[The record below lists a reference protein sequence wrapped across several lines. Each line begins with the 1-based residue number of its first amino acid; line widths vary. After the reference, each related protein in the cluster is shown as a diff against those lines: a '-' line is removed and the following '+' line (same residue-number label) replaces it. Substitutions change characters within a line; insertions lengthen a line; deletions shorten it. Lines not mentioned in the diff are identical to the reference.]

1 MTTEYIVIKIG
12 GVASKQLTPEI
23 LAKLSEWQQ
32 AGQKVVIV
40 HGGGFAINQ
49 LMEEN
54 HIPIHKVNGLRVT
67 SQSDMTLI
75 KEALVDI
82 VGKNLAGQLTQAVLP
97 AYQLVDELPDLVHA
111 DFLDQETYGF
121 VGEVKN
127 ITNQTLVALLSQ
139 GKIPL
144 IPSLGYS
151 EQGDLLN
158 INADYLARAVAISLG
173 AKKLILM
180 TDVKG
185 VLENGQVL
193 DHLNL
198 VDVHKKIDSG
208 VITGGMIPKIQS
220 AVQTVQAGVEQVI
233 IGDNLTDGT
242 IIKEYE
248 MTKLF
253 SNYKRAAIDF
263 ASAQGNY
270 LTDTTGN
277 TYLDFSS
284 GIGVTNLGYHPHV
297 NQALTEQAG
306 KILHQPNL
314 YHNQL
319 QEDVADLLIG
329 DRDYLAFFCNS
340 GAEANE
346 AAIKI
351 ARKASG
357 KQEIITFQNSFHG
370 RTFGSMSATGQDKI
384 KQGFGEGVPHFSY
397 AIFNDID
404 SVKALASDETAAIM
418 LELVQG
424 ESGVQPADK
433 DFVKALADF
442 CKETG
447 IYLIVDE
454 VQTGLGRTGKLYA
467 YEHYDI
473 EPDIFTLAKGLANG
487 VPVGAMLAKSSLGEA
502 FSYGSHGSTFGGNKL
517 AMAAAK
523 ATLEVM
529 LVPGFLDTA
538 LGNGNQLQ
546 AKLQAA
552 LSDKETVTTV
562 RGLGYMIGI
571 ETTGNLGELVQSA
584 RDKGLIL
591 LTAGTNVIRLLPPIT
606 LSDAE
611 IEKGVAILSEIFD

>member
-1 MTTEYIVIKIG
+1 
-12 GVASKQLTPEI
+12 
-23 LAKLSEWQQ
+23 
-32 AGQKVVIV
+32 
-40 HGGGFAINQ
+40 
-49 LMEEN
+49 
-54 HIPIHKVNGLRVT
+54 
-67 SQSDMTLI
+67 
-75 KEALVDI
+75 
-82 VGKNLAGQLTQAVLP
+82 
-97 AYQLVDELPDLVHA
+97 
-111 DFLDQETYGF
+111 
-121 VGEVKN
+121 
-127 ITNQTLVALLSQ
+127 
-139 GKIPL
+139 
-144 IPSLGYS
+144 
-151 EQGDLLN
+151 
-158 INADYLARAVAISLG
+158 
-173 AKKLILM
+173 
-180 TDVKG
+180 
-185 VLENGQVL
+185 
-193 DHLNL
+193 
-198 VDVHKKIDSG
+198 
-208 VITGGMIPKIQS
+208 
-220 AVQTVQAGVEQVI
+220 
-233 IGDNLTDGT
+233 
-242 IIKEYE
+242 

-270 LTDTTGN
+270 LTDTDGK

-297 NQALTEQAG
+297 NQALTDQVG

-319 QEDVADLLIG
+319 QEDVANLLIG
-329 DRDYLAFFCNS
+329 DKDYLAFFCNS

-384 KQGFGEGVPHFSY
+384 KRGFGEGVPHFIY

-404 SVKALASDETAAIM
+404 SVKDLASDETAAIM

-442 CKETG
+442 CKEMG

-538 LGNGNQLQ
+538 LENGNQLQ

-584 RDKGLIL
+584 RDKGLIV

>member
-1 MTTEYIVIKIG
+1 
-12 GVASKQLTPEI
+12 
-23 LAKLSEWQQ
+23 
-32 AGQKVVIV
+32 
-40 HGGGFAINQ
+40 
-49 LMEEN
+49 
-54 HIPIHKVNGLRVT
+54 
-67 SQSDMTLI
+67 
-75 KEALVDI
+75 
-82 VGKNLAGQLTQAVLP
+82 
-97 AYQLVDELPDLVHA
+97 
-111 DFLDQETYGF
+111 
-121 VGEVKN
+121 
-127 ITNQTLVALLSQ
+127 
-139 GKIPL
+139 
-144 IPSLGYS
+144 
-151 EQGDLLN
+151 
-158 INADYLARAVAISLG
+158 
-173 AKKLILM
+173 
-180 TDVKG
+180 
-185 VLENGQVL
+185 
-193 DHLNL
+193 
-198 VDVHKKIDSG
+198 
-208 VITGGMIPKIQS
+208 
-220 AVQTVQAGVEQVI
+220 
-233 IGDNLTDGT
+233 
-242 IIKEYE
+242 

-263 ASAQGNY
+263 ASAHGNY
-270 LTDTTGN
+270 LTDTTGK

-297 NQALTEQAG
+297 NQALTEQVG

-314 YHNQL
+314 YDNQL
-319 QEDVADLLIG
+319 QEDVAGLLTG
-329 DRDYLAFFCNS
+329 DKDYLAFFCNS

-384 KQGFGEGVPHFSY
+384 KQGFGEGVPHFNY
-397 AIFNDID
+397 AVFNDIE
-404 SVKALASDETAAIM
+404 SVKALANKETAAIM

-433 DFVKALADF
+433 DFVKALSKY
-442 CKETG
+442 CQETG

-454 VQTGLGRTGKLYA
+454 VQTGIGRTGKLYA

-529 LVPGFLDTA
+529 LAPGFLDTA
-538 LGNGNQLQ
+538 LENGNKLQ
-546 AKLQAA
+546 AKLQTA

-571 ETTGNLGELVQSA
+571 ETTGNLGEMVQAA
-584 RDKGLIL
+584 RDKGLIV

-606 LSDAE
+606 LSDEE
-611 IEKGVAILSEIFD
+611 IEKGVTILSEIFD

>member
-1 MTTEYIVIKIG
+1 
-12 GVASKQLTPEI
+12 
-23 LAKLSEWQQ
+23 
-32 AGQKVVIV
+32 
-40 HGGGFAINQ
+40 
-49 LMEEN
+49 
-54 HIPIHKVNGLRVT
+54 
-67 SQSDMTLI
+67 
-75 KEALVDI
+75 
-82 VGKNLAGQLTQAVLP
+82 
-97 AYQLVDELPDLVHA
+97 
-111 DFLDQETYGF
+111 
-121 VGEVKN
+121 
-127 ITNQTLVALLSQ
+127 
-139 GKIPL
+139 
-144 IPSLGYS
+144 
-151 EQGDLLN
+151 
-158 INADYLARAVAISLG
+158 
-173 AKKLILM
+173 
-180 TDVKG
+180 
-185 VLENGQVL
+185 
-193 DHLNL
+193 
-198 VDVHKKIDSG
+198 
-208 VITGGMIPKIQS
+208 
-220 AVQTVQAGVEQVI
+220 
-233 IGDNLTDGT
+233 
-242 IIKEYE
+242 

-263 ASAQGNY
+263 ASAHGNY
-270 LTDTTGN
+270 LTDTTGK

-297 NQALTEQAG
+297 NQTLTEQVG

-319 QEDVADLLIG
+319 QEDVAGLLTG
-329 DRDYLAFFCNS
+329 DKDYLAFFCNS

-384 KQGFGEGVPHFSY
+384 KQGFGEGVPHFNY
-397 AIFNDID
+397 AVFNDID
-404 SVKALASDETAAIM
+404 SVKALANKETAAIM

-433 DFVKALADF
+433 DFVKALSEY
-442 CKETG
+442 CQETG

-454 VQTGLGRTGKLYA
+454 VQTGIGRTGKLYA
-467 YEHYDI
+467 YEHYGI

-529 LVPGFLDTA
+529 LAPGFLDTA
-538 LGNGNQLQ
+538 LESGNKLQ

-571 ETTGNLGELVQSA
+571 ETTGNLGELVQAA
-584 RDKGLIL
+584 RDKGLIVL
-591 LTAGTNVIRLLPPIT
+591 IAGTNVIRLLPPIT

-611 IEKGVAILSEIFD
+611 IEKGVTILSEIFD

>member
-1 MTTEYIVIKIG
+1 
-12 GVASKQLTPEI
+12 
-23 LAKLSEWQQ
+23 
-32 AGQKVVIV
+32 
-40 HGGGFAINQ
+40 
-49 LMEEN
+49 
-54 HIPIHKVNGLRVT
+54 
-67 SQSDMTLI
+67 
-75 KEALVDI
+75 
-82 VGKNLAGQLTQAVLP
+82 
-97 AYQLVDELPDLVHA
+97 
-111 DFLDQETYGF
+111 
-121 VGEVKN
+121 
-127 ITNQTLVALLSQ
+127 
-139 GKIPL
+139 
-144 IPSLGYS
+144 
-151 EQGDLLN
+151 
-158 INADYLARAVAISLG
+158 
-173 AKKLILM
+173 
-180 TDVKG
+180 
-185 VLENGQVL
+185 
-193 DHLNL
+193 
-198 VDVHKKIDSG
+198 
-208 VITGGMIPKIQS
+208 
-220 AVQTVQAGVEQVI
+220 
-233 IGDNLTDGT
+233 
-242 IIKEYE
+242 

-263 ASAQGNY
+263 ASSQGNY
-270 LTDTTGN
+270 LTDTDGK

-284 GIGVTNLGYHPHV
+284 GIGVTNLGYHPSV
-297 NQALTEQAG
+297 NQALTDQVG

-319 QEDVADLLIG
+319 QEDVAGLLIG
-329 DRDYLAFFCNS
+329 DKDYLAFFCNS

-442 CKETG
+442 SKETG

-538 LGNGNQLQ
+538 FENGNQLQ

-571 ETTGNLGELVQSA
+571 ETTGNLGELVQAA
-584 RDKGLIL
+584 RDKGLIV

-606 LSDAE
+606 LSDTE

>member
-1 MTTEYIVIKIG
+1 
-12 GVASKQLTPEI
+12 
-23 LAKLSEWQQ
+23 
-32 AGQKVVIV
+32 
-40 HGGGFAINQ
+40 
-49 LMEEN
+49 
-54 HIPIHKVNGLRVT
+54 
-67 SQSDMTLI
+67 
-75 KEALVDI
+75 
-82 VGKNLAGQLTQAVLP
+82 
-97 AYQLVDELPDLVHA
+97 
-111 DFLDQETYGF
+111 
-121 VGEVKN
+121 
-127 ITNQTLVALLSQ
+127 
-139 GKIPL
+139 
-144 IPSLGYS
+144 
-151 EQGDLLN
+151 
-158 INADYLARAVAISLG
+158 
-173 AKKLILM
+173 
-180 TDVKG
+180 
-185 VLENGQVL
+185 
-193 DHLNL
+193 
-198 VDVHKKIDSG
+198 
-208 VITGGMIPKIQS
+208 
-220 AVQTVQAGVEQVI
+220 
-233 IGDNLTDGT
+233 
-242 IIKEYE
+242 

-263 ASAQGNY
+263 ASAHGNY
-270 LTDTTGN
+270 LTDTTGK

-297 NQALTEQAG
+297 NQALTEQVG

-319 QEDVADLLIG
+319 QEDVAGLLTG
-329 DRDYLAFFCNS
+329 DKNYLAFFCNS

-384 KQGFGEGVPHFSY
+384 KQGFGEGVPHFNY
-397 AIFNDID
+397 AVFNDID
-404 SVKALASDETAAIM
+404 SVKALANKETAAIM

-433 DFVKALADF
+433 DFVKALSEY
-442 CKETG
+442 CQETG

-454 VQTGLGRTGKLYA
+454 VQTGIGRTGKLYA

-529 LVPGFLDTA
+529 LAPGFLDTA
-538 LGNGNQLQ
+538 LENGNKLQ
-546 AKLQAA
+546 AKLQTA

-571 ETTGNLGELVQSA
+571 ETTGNLGELVQAA
-584 RDKGLIL
+584 RDKGLIV

-611 IEKGVAILSEIFD
+611 IEKGVTILSEIFD

>member
-1 MTTEYIVIKIG
+1 
-12 GVASKQLTPEI
+12 
-23 LAKLSEWQQ
+23 
-32 AGQKVVIV
+32 
-40 HGGGFAINQ
+40 
-49 LMEEN
+49 
-54 HIPIHKVNGLRVT
+54 
-67 SQSDMTLI
+67 
-75 KEALVDI
+75 
-82 VGKNLAGQLTQAVLP
+82 
-97 AYQLVDELPDLVHA
+97 
-111 DFLDQETYGF
+111 
-121 VGEVKN
+121 
-127 ITNQTLVALLSQ
+127 
-139 GKIPL
+139 
-144 IPSLGYS
+144 
-151 EQGDLLN
+151 
-158 INADYLARAVAISLG
+158 
-173 AKKLILM
+173 
-180 TDVKG
+180 
-185 VLENGQVL
+185 
-193 DHLNL
+193 
-198 VDVHKKIDSG
+198 
-208 VITGGMIPKIQS
+208 
-220 AVQTVQAGVEQVI
+220 
-233 IGDNLTDGT
+233 
-242 IIKEYE
+242 

-270 LTDTTGN
+270 LTDTTGK

-297 NQALTEQAG
+297 NQALTEQVG

-319 QEDVADLLIG
+319 QEDVAGLLTG
-329 DRDYLAFFCNS
+329 DKNYLAFFCNS

-384 KQGFGEGVPHFSY
+384 KQGFGEGVPHFNY
-397 AIFNDID
+397 AVFNDID
-404 SVKALASDETAAIM
+404 SVKALANKETAAIM

-433 DFVKALADF
+433 DFVKALSEY
-442 CKETG
+442 CQETG

-454 VQTGLGRTGKLYA
+454 VQTGIGRTGKLYA
-467 YEHYDI
+467 YEHYGI

-529 LVPGFLDTA
+529 LAPGFLDTA
-538 LGNGNQLQ
+538 LESGNKLQ

-571 ETTGNLGELVQSA
+571 ETTGNLGELVQAA
-584 RDKGLIL
+584 RDKGLIV

-611 IEKGVAILSEIFD
+611 IEKGVTILSEIFD

>member
-1 MTTEYIVIKIG
+1 
-12 GVASKQLTPEI
+12 
-23 LAKLSEWQQ
+23 
-32 AGQKVVIV
+32 
-40 HGGGFAINQ
+40 
-49 LMEEN
+49 
-54 HIPIHKVNGLRVT
+54 
-67 SQSDMTLI
+67 
-75 KEALVDI
+75 
-82 VGKNLAGQLTQAVLP
+82 
-97 AYQLVDELPDLVHA
+97 
-111 DFLDQETYGF
+111 
-121 VGEVKN
+121 
-127 ITNQTLVALLSQ
+127 
-139 GKIPL
+139 
-144 IPSLGYS
+144 
-151 EQGDLLN
+151 
-158 INADYLARAVAISLG
+158 
-173 AKKLILM
+173 
-180 TDVKG
+180 
-185 VLENGQVL
+185 
-193 DHLNL
+193 
-198 VDVHKKIDSG
+198 
-208 VITGGMIPKIQS
+208 
-220 AVQTVQAGVEQVI
+220 
-233 IGDNLTDGT
+233 
-242 IIKEYE
+242 

-263 ASAQGNY
+263 ASAHGNY
-270 LTDTTGN
+270 LTDTTGK

-297 NQALTEQAG
+297 NQALTEQVG

-319 QEDVADLLIG
+319 QEDVAGLLIG
-329 DRDYLAFFCNS
+329 NKDYLAFFCNS

-384 KQGFGEGVPHFSY
+384 KQGFGEGVPHFNY

-404 SVKALASDETAAIM
+404 SVKALANKETAAIM

-433 DFVKALADF
+433 DFVKALSEY
-442 CKETG
+442 CQETG

-454 VQTGLGRTGKLYA
+454 VQTGIGRTGKLYA
-467 YEHYDI
+467 YEHYGI

-529 LVPGFLDTA
+529 LAPGFLDTA
-538 LGNGNQLQ
+538 LENGNKLQ

-571 ETTGNLGELVQSA
+571 ETTGNLGELVQAA
-584 RDKGLIL
+584 RDKGLIVL
-591 LTAGTNVIRLLPPIT
+591 IAGTNVIRLLPPIT

-611 IEKGVAILSEIFD
+611 IEKGVTILSEIFD

>member
-1 MTTEYIVIKIG
+1 
-12 GVASKQLTPEI
+12 
-23 LAKLSEWQQ
+23 
-32 AGQKVVIV
+32 
-40 HGGGFAINQ
+40 
-49 LMEEN
+49 
-54 HIPIHKVNGLRVT
+54 
-67 SQSDMTLI
+67 
-75 KEALVDI
+75 
-82 VGKNLAGQLTQAVLP
+82 
-97 AYQLVDELPDLVHA
+97 
-111 DFLDQETYGF
+111 
-121 VGEVKN
+121 
-127 ITNQTLVALLSQ
+127 
-139 GKIPL
+139 
-144 IPSLGYS
+144 
-151 EQGDLLN
+151 
-158 INADYLARAVAISLG
+158 
-173 AKKLILM
+173 
-180 TDVKG
+180 
-185 VLENGQVL
+185 
-193 DHLNL
+193 
-198 VDVHKKIDSG
+198 
-208 VITGGMIPKIQS
+208 
-220 AVQTVQAGVEQVI
+220 
-233 IGDNLTDGT
+233 
-242 IIKEYE
+242 

-270 LTDTTGN
+270 LTDTTGK

-284 GIGVTNLGYHPHV
+284 GIGVTNLGYHPSV
-297 NQALTEQAG
+297 NQALTEQVG
-306 KILHQPNL
+306 KILHQTNL

-319 QEDVADLLIG
+319 QEDVAGLLIG
-329 DRDYLAFFCNS
+329 DKDYLAFFCNS

-370 RTFGSMSATGQDKI
+370 RTFLSMSATCQYKI
-384 KQGFGEGVPHFSY
+384 KQCFGEGLPHFSY
-397 AIFNDID
+397 SIFNDID

-538 LGNGNQLQ
+538 LENGNQLQ

-584 RDKGLIL
+584 RDKGLIV

-611 IEKGVAILSEIFD
+611 IEKGVALLSEIFD

>member
-1 MTTEYIVIKIG
+1 
-12 GVASKQLTPEI
+12 
-23 LAKLSEWQQ
+23 
-32 AGQKVVIV
+32 
-40 HGGGFAINQ
+40 
-49 LMEEN
+49 
-54 HIPIHKVNGLRVT
+54 
-67 SQSDMTLI
+67 
-75 KEALVDI
+75 
-82 VGKNLAGQLTQAVLP
+82 
-97 AYQLVDELPDLVHA
+97 
-111 DFLDQETYGF
+111 
-121 VGEVKN
+121 
-127 ITNQTLVALLSQ
+127 
-139 GKIPL
+139 
-144 IPSLGYS
+144 
-151 EQGDLLN
+151 
-158 INADYLARAVAISLG
+158 
-173 AKKLILM
+173 
-180 TDVKG
+180 
-185 VLENGQVL
+185 
-193 DHLNL
+193 
-198 VDVHKKIDSG
+198 
-208 VITGGMIPKIQS
+208 
-220 AVQTVQAGVEQVI
+220 
-233 IGDNLTDGT
+233 
-242 IIKEYE
+242 

-263 ASAQGNY
+263 ASAHGNY
-270 LTDTTGN
+270 LTDTTGK

-297 NQALTEQAG
+297 NQALTEQVG

-319 QEDVADLLIG
+319 QEDVAGLLIG
-329 DRDYLAFFCNS
+329 NKDYLAFFCNS

-370 RTFGSMSATGQDKI
+370 RTFGSMSATVQDKI
-384 KQGFGEGVPHFSY
+384 KQGFGEGVPHFNY

-404 SVKALASDETAAIM
+404 SVKALANKETAAIM

-433 DFVKALADF
+433 DFVKALSEY
-442 CKETG
+442 CQETG

-454 VQTGLGRTGKLYA
+454 VQTGIGRTGKLYA
-467 YEHYDI
+467 YEHYGI

-529 LVPGFLDTA
+529 LAPGFLDTA
-538 LGNGNQLQ
+538 LENGNKLQ

-571 ETTGNLGELVQSA
+571 ETTGNLGELVQAA
-584 RDKGLIL
+584 RDKGLIV

-611 IEKGVAILSEIFD
+611 IEKGVTILSEIFD

>member
-1 MTTEYIVIKIG
+1 
-12 GVASKQLTPEI
+12 
-23 LAKLSEWQQ
+23 
-32 AGQKVVIV
+32 
-40 HGGGFAINQ
+40 
-49 LMEEN
+49 
-54 HIPIHKVNGLRVT
+54 
-67 SQSDMTLI
+67 
-75 KEALVDI
+75 
-82 VGKNLAGQLTQAVLP
+82 
-97 AYQLVDELPDLVHA
+97 
-111 DFLDQETYGF
+111 
-121 VGEVKN
+121 
-127 ITNQTLVALLSQ
+127 
-139 GKIPL
+139 
-144 IPSLGYS
+144 
-151 EQGDLLN
+151 
-158 INADYLARAVAISLG
+158 
-173 AKKLILM
+173 
-180 TDVKG
+180 
-185 VLENGQVL
+185 
-193 DHLNL
+193 
-198 VDVHKKIDSG
+198 
-208 VITGGMIPKIQS
+208 
-220 AVQTVQAGVEQVI
+220 
-233 IGDNLTDGT
+233 
-242 IIKEYE
+242 

-263 ASAQGNY
+263 ASAHGNY
-270 LTDTTGN
+270 LTDTTGK

-297 NQALTEQAG
+297 NQALTEQVG

-314 YHNQL
+314 YDNQL
-319 QEDVADLLIG
+319 QEDVAGLLTG
-329 DRDYLAFFCNS
+329 DKDYLAFFCNS

-384 KQGFGEGVPHFSY
+384 KQGFGEGVPHFNY

-404 SVKALASDETAAIM
+404 SVKALANEETAAIM

-433 DFVKALADF
+433 DFVKALSEY
-442 CKETG
+442 CQETG

-454 VQTGLGRTGKLYA
+454 VQTGIGRTGKLYA
-467 YEHYDI
+467 YEHYGI

-529 LVPGFLDTA
+529 LAPGFLDTA
-538 LGNGNQLQ
+538 LENGNKLQ

-571 ETTGNLGELVQSA
+571 ETTGNLGELVQAA
-584 RDKGLIL
+584 RDKGLIV

-606 LSDAE
+606 LTDAE
-611 IEKGVAILSEIFD
+611 IEKGVTILSEIFD

>member
-1 MTTEYIVIKIG
+1 
-12 GVASKQLTPEI
+12 
-23 LAKLSEWQQ
+23 
-32 AGQKVVIV
+32 
-40 HGGGFAINQ
+40 
-49 LMEEN
+49 
-54 HIPIHKVNGLRVT
+54 
-67 SQSDMTLI
+67 
-75 KEALVDI
+75 
-82 VGKNLAGQLTQAVLP
+82 
-97 AYQLVDELPDLVHA
+97 
-111 DFLDQETYGF
+111 
-121 VGEVKN
+121 
-127 ITNQTLVALLSQ
+127 
-139 GKIPL
+139 
-144 IPSLGYS
+144 
-151 EQGDLLN
+151 
-158 INADYLARAVAISLG
+158 
-173 AKKLILM
+173 
-180 TDVKG
+180 
-185 VLENGQVL
+185 
-193 DHLNL
+193 
-198 VDVHKKIDSG
+198 
-208 VITGGMIPKIQS
+208 
-220 AVQTVQAGVEQVI
+220 
-233 IGDNLTDGT
+233 
-242 IIKEYE
+242 

-284 GIGVTNLGYHPHV
+284 GIGVTNLGYHPSV
-297 NQALTEQAG
+297 NQALTEQVG

-319 QEDVADLLIG
+319 QEDVAGLLIG
-329 DRDYLAFFCNS
+329 DKDYLAFFCNS

-384 KQGFGEGVPHFSY
+384 KRGFGEGVPHFIY

-404 SVKALASDETAAIM
+404 SVKDLASDETAAIM

-442 CKETG
+442 CKEMG

-538 LGNGNQLQ
+538 LENGNQLQ

-584 RDKGLIL
+584 RDKGLIV

>member
-1 MTTEYIVIKIG
+1 
-12 GVASKQLTPEI
+12 
-23 LAKLSEWQQ
+23 
-32 AGQKVVIV
+32 
-40 HGGGFAINQ
+40 
-49 LMEEN
+49 
-54 HIPIHKVNGLRVT
+54 
-67 SQSDMTLI
+67 
-75 KEALVDI
+75 
-82 VGKNLAGQLTQAVLP
+82 
-97 AYQLVDELPDLVHA
+97 
-111 DFLDQETYGF
+111 
-121 VGEVKN
+121 
-127 ITNQTLVALLSQ
+127 
-139 GKIPL
+139 
-144 IPSLGYS
+144 
-151 EQGDLLN
+151 
-158 INADYLARAVAISLG
+158 
-173 AKKLILM
+173 
-180 TDVKG
+180 
-185 VLENGQVL
+185 
-193 DHLNL
+193 
-198 VDVHKKIDSG
+198 
-208 VITGGMIPKIQS
+208 
-220 AVQTVQAGVEQVI
+220 
-233 IGDNLTDGT
+233 
-242 IIKEYE
+242 

-297 NQALTEQAG
+297 NQALTDQVG

-314 YHNQL
+314 YYNQL
-319 QEDVADLLIG
+319 QEDVAGLLIG
-329 DRDYLAFFCNS
+329 DKDYLAFFCNS

-433 DFVKALADF
+433 AFVKALADF
-442 CKETG
+442 CKEAG

-538 LGNGNQLQ
+538 LENGNQLQ

-584 RDKGLIL
+584 RDKGLIV

>member
-1 MTTEYIVIKIG
+1 
-12 GVASKQLTPEI
+12 
-23 LAKLSEWQQ
+23 
-32 AGQKVVIV
+32 
-40 HGGGFAINQ
+40 
-49 LMEEN
+49 
-54 HIPIHKVNGLRVT
+54 
-67 SQSDMTLI
+67 
-75 KEALVDI
+75 
-82 VGKNLAGQLTQAVLP
+82 
-97 AYQLVDELPDLVHA
+97 
-111 DFLDQETYGF
+111 
-121 VGEVKN
+121 
-127 ITNQTLVALLSQ
+127 
-139 GKIPL
+139 
-144 IPSLGYS
+144 
-151 EQGDLLN
+151 
-158 INADYLARAVAISLG
+158 
-173 AKKLILM
+173 
-180 TDVKG
+180 
-185 VLENGQVL
+185 
-193 DHLNL
+193 
-198 VDVHKKIDSG
+198 
-208 VITGGMIPKIQS
+208 
-220 AVQTVQAGVEQVI
+220 
-233 IGDNLTDGT
+233 
-242 IIKEYE
+242 

-263 ASAQGNY
+263 ASAHGNY
-270 LTDTTGN
+270 LTDTTGK

-297 NQALTEQAG
+297 NQALTEQVG

-319 QEDVADLLIG
+319 QEDVASLLIG
-329 DRDYLAFFCNS
+329 DKDYLAFFCNS

-384 KQGFGEGVPHFSY
+384 KQGFGEGVPHFNY

-404 SVKALASDETAAIM
+404 SVKALANKETAAIM

-433 DFVKALADF
+433 DFVKALSEY
-442 CKETG
+442 CQETG

-454 VQTGLGRTGKLYA
+454 VQTGIGRTGKLYA
-467 YEHYDI
+467 YEHYGI

-529 LVPGFLDTA
+529 LAPGFLDTA
-538 LGNGNQLQ
+538 LENGNKLQ

-584 RDKGLIL
+584 RDKGLIV

-611 IEKGVAILSEIFD
+611 IEKGVTILSEIFD

>member
-1 MTTEYIVIKIG
+1 
-12 GVASKQLTPEI
+12 
-23 LAKLSEWQQ
+23 
-32 AGQKVVIV
+32 
-40 HGGGFAINQ
+40 
-49 LMEEN
+49 
-54 HIPIHKVNGLRVT
+54 
-67 SQSDMTLI
+67 
-75 KEALVDI
+75 
-82 VGKNLAGQLTQAVLP
+82 
-97 AYQLVDELPDLVHA
+97 
-111 DFLDQETYGF
+111 
-121 VGEVKN
+121 
-127 ITNQTLVALLSQ
+127 
-139 GKIPL
+139 
-144 IPSLGYS
+144 
-151 EQGDLLN
+151 
-158 INADYLARAVAISLG
+158 
-173 AKKLILM
+173 
-180 TDVKG
+180 
-185 VLENGQVL
+185 
-193 DHLNL
+193 
-198 VDVHKKIDSG
+198 
-208 VITGGMIPKIQS
+208 
-220 AVQTVQAGVEQVI
+220 
-233 IGDNLTDGT
+233 
-242 IIKEYE
+242 

-284 GIGVTNLGYHPHV
+284 GIGVTNLGYHPSV
-297 NQALTEQAG
+297 NQALTEQVG

-319 QEDVADLLIG
+319 QEDVAGLLIG
-329 DRDYLAFFCNS
+329 DKDYLAFFCNS

-404 SVKALASDETAAIM
+404 SVKTLASDETAAIM

-529 LVPGFLDTA
+529 LIPGFLDTA
-538 LGNGNQLQ
+538 LENGNQLQ

-584 RDKGLIL
+584 RDKGLIVL
-591 LTAGTNVIRLLPPIT
+591 AAGTNVIRLLPPIT

-611 IEKGVAILSEIFD
+611 IEKGVALLSEIFD

>member
-1 MTTEYIVIKIG
+1 
-12 GVASKQLTPEI
+12 
-23 LAKLSEWQQ
+23 
-32 AGQKVVIV
+32 
-40 HGGGFAINQ
+40 
-49 LMEEN
+49 
-54 HIPIHKVNGLRVT
+54 
-67 SQSDMTLI
+67 
-75 KEALVDI
+75 
-82 VGKNLAGQLTQAVLP
+82 
-97 AYQLVDELPDLVHA
+97 
-111 DFLDQETYGF
+111 
-121 VGEVKN
+121 
-127 ITNQTLVALLSQ
+127 
-139 GKIPL
+139 
-144 IPSLGYS
+144 
-151 EQGDLLN
+151 
-158 INADYLARAVAISLG
+158 
-173 AKKLILM
+173 
-180 TDVKG
+180 
-185 VLENGQVL
+185 
-193 DHLNL
+193 
-198 VDVHKKIDSG
+198 
-208 VITGGMIPKIQS
+208 
-220 AVQTVQAGVEQVI
+220 
-233 IGDNLTDGT
+233 
-242 IIKEYE
+242 

-253 SNYKRAAIDF
+253 SNYKRAEIDF

-270 LTDTTGN
+270 LTDTDGK

-284 GIGVTNLGYHPHV
+284 GIGVTNLGYHSSV
-297 NQALTEQAG
+297 NQALTEQVG

-319 QEDVADLLIG
+319 QEDVAGLLIG
-329 DRDYLAFFCNS
+329 DKDYLAFFCNS

-404 SVKALASDETAAIM
+404 SVKTLASDETAAIM

-529 LVPGFLDTA
+529 LIPGFLDTA
-538 LGNGNQLQ
+538 LENGNQLQ

-584 RDKGLIL
+584 RDKGLIVL
-591 LTAGTNVIRLLPPIT
+591 AAGTNVIRLLPPIT

-611 IEKGVAILSEIFD
+611 IEKGVALLSEIFD

>member
-1 MTTEYIVIKIG
+1 
-12 GVASKQLTPEI
+12 
-23 LAKLSEWQQ
+23 
-32 AGQKVVIV
+32 
-40 HGGGFAINQ
+40 
-49 LMEEN
+49 
-54 HIPIHKVNGLRVT
+54 
-67 SQSDMTLI
+67 
-75 KEALVDI
+75 
-82 VGKNLAGQLTQAVLP
+82 
-97 AYQLVDELPDLVHA
+97 
-111 DFLDQETYGF
+111 
-121 VGEVKN
+121 
-127 ITNQTLVALLSQ
+127 
-139 GKIPL
+139 
-144 IPSLGYS
+144 
-151 EQGDLLN
+151 
-158 INADYLARAVAISLG
+158 
-173 AKKLILM
+173 
-180 TDVKG
+180 
-185 VLENGQVL
+185 
-193 DHLNL
+193 
-198 VDVHKKIDSG
+198 
-208 VITGGMIPKIQS
+208 
-220 AVQTVQAGVEQVI
+220 
-233 IGDNLTDGT
+233 
-242 IIKEYE
+242 

-263 ASAQGNY
+263 ASAHGNY
-270 LTDTTGN
+270 LTDTTGK

-297 NQALTEQAG
+297 NQALTEQVG

-319 QEDVADLLIG
+319 QEDVAGLLIG
-329 DRDYLAFFCNS
+329 NKDYLAFFCNS

-351 ARKASG
+351 ARKESG

-384 KQGFGEGVPHFSY
+384 KQGFGEGVPHFNY

-404 SVKALASDETAAIM
+404 SVKALANKETAAIM

-433 DFVKALADF
+433 DFVKALSEY
-442 CKETG
+442 CQETG

-454 VQTGLGRTGKLYA
+454 VQTGIGRTGKLYA
-467 YEHYDI
+467 YEHYGI

-529 LVPGFLDTA
+529 LAPGFLDTA
-538 LGNGNQLQ
+538 LESGNKLQ
-546 AKLQAA
+546 AKLQTA

-571 ETTGNLGELVQSA
+571 ETTGNLGELVQAA
-584 RDKGLIL
+584 RDKGLIVL
-591 LTAGTNVIRLLPPIT
+591 IAGTNVIRLLPPIT

-611 IEKGVAILSEIFD
+611 IEKGVTILSEIFD

>member
-1 MTTEYIVIKIG
+1 
-12 GVASKQLTPEI
+12 
-23 LAKLSEWQQ
+23 
-32 AGQKVVIV
+32 
-40 HGGGFAINQ
+40 
-49 LMEEN
+49 
-54 HIPIHKVNGLRVT
+54 
-67 SQSDMTLI
+67 
-75 KEALVDI
+75 
-82 VGKNLAGQLTQAVLP
+82 
-97 AYQLVDELPDLVHA
+97 
-111 DFLDQETYGF
+111 
-121 VGEVKN
+121 
-127 ITNQTLVALLSQ
+127 
-139 GKIPL
+139 
-144 IPSLGYS
+144 
-151 EQGDLLN
+151 
-158 INADYLARAVAISLG
+158 
-173 AKKLILM
+173 
-180 TDVKG
+180 
-185 VLENGQVL
+185 
-193 DHLNL
+193 
-198 VDVHKKIDSG
+198 
-208 VITGGMIPKIQS
+208 
-220 AVQTVQAGVEQVI
+220 
-233 IGDNLTDGT
+233 
-242 IIKEYE
+242 

-297 NQALTEQAG
+297 NQALTDQVG

-314 YHNQL
+314 YYNQL
-319 QEDVADLLIG
+319 QEDVAGLLIG
-329 DRDYLAFFCNS
+329 DKDYLAFFCNS

-384 KQGFGEGVPHFSY
+384 KRGFGEGVPHFIY

-433 DFVKALADF
+433 AFVKALADF
-442 CKETG
+442 CKEAG

-538 LGNGNQLQ
+538 FENGNKLQ

-571 ETTGNLGELVQSA
+571 ETTGNLGELVQLA
-584 RDKGLIL
+584 RDKGLIV